1 MSQNNQNPIT
11 APKGGVFQDLA
22 IRIKLILRL
31 MGDSRVNP
39 LVKILP
45 IGALVYWIV
54 PDLAPGPIDDAIVL
68 WIGTSL
74 FVELCPPDVVQE
86 HMASLKTTSADL
98 HKPAEP
104 AGDEE
109 VVDAEF
115 WEKK

>member
-1 MSQNNQNPIT
+1 MSQNNRNPIT
-11 APKGGVFQDLA
+11 TPKGGVFQDLA

-45 IGALVYWIV
+45 IGALAYWIV
-54 PDLAPGPIDDAIVL
+54 PDLAPGPIDDALVL

-86 HMASLKTTSADL
+86 HMAALKTTSADL
-98 HKPAEP
+98 HEP
-104 AGDEE
+104 AKPVNDEE